1 MISYKLKIM
10 AIAIC
15 LCAISCAE
23 DTSKKKAEY
32 EELFHQVLNVHD
44 EVMPRIGDIPQL
56 KSELKKI
63 ADTSSN
69 SKIYREAEDQL
80 VESDSLMMDWM
91 HRFSD
96 EFVRT
101 RPSVKK
107 MNNQELE
114 QQIKALQT
122 ELQEVRVMQDEIMES
137 LTNARKLTQ

>member
-1 MISYKLKIM
+1 MPYAYAQFPALKI
-10 AIAIC
+10 
-15 LCAISCAE
+15 LQ
-23 DTSKKKAEY
+23 KKKAEY